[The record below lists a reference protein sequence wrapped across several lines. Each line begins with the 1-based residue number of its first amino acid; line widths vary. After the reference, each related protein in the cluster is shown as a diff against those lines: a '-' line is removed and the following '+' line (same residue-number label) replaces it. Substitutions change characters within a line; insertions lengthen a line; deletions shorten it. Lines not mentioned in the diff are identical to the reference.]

1 MGLTTTYTCPVCGS
15 SDLEIFIEIPQVP
28 VHCNILWPTCD
39 EALSAPRGDI
49 RLAFCKTCT
58 HIFNIA
64 FDLGRMKYTQDYEAS
79 LHFSPRFQEYAMSLA
94 ERLIQDHDLYD
105 KDVIEIGCGKG
116 DFLSMLC
123 QLGNNR
129 GFGFDPSYEHGR
141 IDDVSKEQIT
151 FIQDFYSELYSNYK
165 ADIICCR
172 HVLEHIQF
180 PRHFLNFIRRTI
192 GNRLDTVVFFEVPN
206 VMFTLK
212 DLGIWDLIYEHCSY
226 FSISSLE
233 HVFTSCGFKPI
244 NIREA
249 FEGQFLCID
258 ALPVENQE
266 PSKNYYWDESQKMT
280 GYVAAFS
287 DKYYSKIKQ
296 WQRELETMRTQNH
309 TAVVW
314 GAGSK
319 GVTFL
324 NTLKVQDQIE
334 YVVDISPPKQGMYV
348 AGTGQKIVSPE
359 FLREY
364 RPDTIIVMNP
374 IYIEEIQ
381 KLTKDINVDSKFM
394 VV

>member
-1 MGLTTTYTCPVCGS
+1 MNTCPVCHS

-28 VHCNILWPTCD
+28 VHCNLLWPTRD
-39 EALSAPRGDI
+39 EALRAPRGDI
-49 RLAFCKTCT
+49 RLAFCKACT
-58 HIFNIA
+58 HIFNVA
-64 FDLGRMKYTQDYEAS
+64 FDPDRMEYTQEYETS

-94 ERLIQDHDLYD
+94 ERLIKDYDLYD
-105 KDVIEIGCGKG
+105 KDVIEMGCGKG

-123 QLGNNR
+123 EIGNNR

-141 IDDVSKEQIT
+141 IDNVSKHQIT
-151 FIQDFYSELYSNYK
+151 FIRDFYSEQYSSYK
-165 ADIICCR
+165 ANIICCR

-180 PRHFLNFIRRTI
+180 PRDFLNSIRRTI
-192 GNRLDTVVFFEVPN
+192 GNRLDTVLFFEVPN

-226 FSISSLE
+226 FSINSLE

-244 NIREA
+244 KLKEA

-266 PSKNYYWDESQKMT
+266 LSRYHYLDDSQKT
-280 GYVAAFS
+280 TDYVTAFS
-287 DKYYSKIKQ
+287 NRYYSKVEQ
-296 WQRELETMRTQNH
+296 WHRELERMRTQNH
-309 TAVVW
+309 RAVVW

-324 NTLKVQDQIE
+324 NILKVQDQIE
-334 YVVDISPPKQGMYV
+334 YVVDISPPKQGVYV

-359 FLREY
+359 FLRKY

-374 IYIEEIQ
+374 IYIKEIQ
-381 KLTKDINVDSKFM
+381 SLAKNMNVDSKFM